1 MSFWERGVVA
11 SVFAVLLGSVLTAC
25 SDTGPV
31 PVDSPSLAAPAERAC
46 RAFLDAA
53 PATLAGQER
62 RETSPAGAPGAAWGD
77 PAIVV
82 TCGGPLPTAYDR
94 FAECTEADGV
104 GWFVPD
110 AQREDQS
117 SDIVWTAVGYRPLV
131 SIHLPAD
138 YRPEGAAAVITQ
150 LAGPV
155 RQSLRLVRP
164 CH

>member
-1 MSFWERGVVA
+1 MPIWTRGVVA
-11 SVFAVLLGSVLTAC
+11 SAFALLLGPALTGC
-25 SDTGPV
+25 SGTDPV
-31 PVDSPSLAAPAERAC
+31 PVDSPSLSASAQRAC
-46 RAFLDAA
+46 RDFLDAA

-110 AQREDQS
+110 AERLDPT
-117 SDIVWTAVGYRPLV
+117 SDVVWTAVGYRPLV